1 MMALQHVKGN
11 TWVYEGAT
19 ALMPLYMVAENEAVI
34 IDTGFAKLDREGL
47 TQLFDTQLKLRGI
60 ICTHAHF
67 DHSGNVR
74 YLQERYGVPVA
85 AHIIEAGIATN
96 TESYR
101 ANYIGLTYGKTSELF
116 PEECFATD
124 VLIRPE
130 DTTFTLAGAEFTVL
144 PLPGHS
150 AGHTGIITPDNVAYV
165 GDTLLDD
172 AEIDGAK
179 LPTSMFVKRDI
190 ESKEKLLHTTCDAYI
205 LAHKS
210 VVWDIAPL
218 VARNIAFLYEK
229 REELLSCLQDGMTF
243 AQWLDIFCQRVNIRT
258 RSTLKFAIIER
269 NFSNF
274 VAWMTDEHL
283 IEVRRECCAK
293 TYYKV
298 ET

>member
-1 MMALQHVKGN
+1 MALRHVKGN

-74 YLQERYGVPVA
+74 YLKERYGVPVA

-96 TESYR
+96 TDSYR
-101 ANYIGLTYGKTSELF
+101 ANYIGLTYGKTTELF
-116 PEECFATD
+116 PEECFTTD

-130 DTTFTLAGAEFTVL
+130 DTAFTLAGAEFTVL

-150 AGHTGIITPDNVAYV
+150 SGHTGIITPDNVAYV

-179 LPTSMFVKRDI
+179 LPTSMFVRRDI
-190 ESKEKLLHTTCDAYI
+190 ESKEKLLHTPCDAYI

-210 VVWDIAPL
+210 VVWDIKPL
-218 VARNIAFLYEK
+218 VERNISFLYEK
-229 REELLSCLQDGMTF
+229 RDELLSYLEDGMTF
-243 AQWLDIFCQRVNIRT
+243 AQWLDIFCQKVNIRT

-274 VAWMTDEHL
+274 VAWMTDENL

-293 TYYKV
+293 TYYKAGK
-298 ET
+298 